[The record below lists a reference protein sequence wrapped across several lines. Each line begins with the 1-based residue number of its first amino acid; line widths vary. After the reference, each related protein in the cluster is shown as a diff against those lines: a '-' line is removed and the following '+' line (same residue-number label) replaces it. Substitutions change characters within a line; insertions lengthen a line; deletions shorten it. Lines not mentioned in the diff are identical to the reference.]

1 MISKIEI
8 ENIKGYGIPGKTINL
23 NLSATKINLCI
34 APNGFGK
41 SSLAT
46 AFESLNRNK
55 LDVTEDNKHYEHK
68 ANNSI
73 LKVTLDGVDYEA
85 SHHSNNISPV
95 LKVFV
100 IHNRTCV
107 DYTKR
112 VFARIVNVT
121 AFTKIEEII
130 ICNVPKSYAP
140 SYRISKIKREFGNNG
155 KILSSIEDLLSN
167 AFFLETLSSIYNILT
182 KYQAAIRKTIIKNIT
197 DSINSLAG
205 NAEAVLNN
213 INDDLFAEIESEPY
227 YAEFLRIYSSI
238 FEGKSKLYQFNVFY
252 QILYL
257 WDKERDN
264 VKAIVD
270 RAKYERYRDRI
281 NANLQ
286 LLNTTGQSIQATEKE
301 EKLVIIFPLANTMS
315 NGQRDVLTFAA
326 ELMIIKSSL
335 RQDKKYL
342 IIIDEVFDYLDD
354 VNTLAAQYYLSDIVK
369 SNAGNIH
376 IMLLTH
382 LNPYTFRNYVFNPK
396 MINEVY
402 LCETQPLASTD
413 VKSFIAF
420 REWLNP
426 KSHPERQDLYNN
438 MSRDLFH
445 YNPNATDHSADIALH
460 NRPGVKS
467 TWGDPTRFKTML
479 ISELNKY
486 LNNNPIYDPYAVAIA
501 LRLRVEKVMYSDLP
515 NQALKDA
522 FVETHTTNKK
532 LEFCED
538 NGIIVPDAYFI
549 VNSIH
554 NSADHLKQNP
564 ITGAFEEKQ
573 MVYKLSNNVVYH
585 IIAELFCYEGLPITV
600 DIIS

>member
-8 ENIKGYGIPGKTINL
+8 ENIKGYGIPGKAINL
-23 NLSATKINLCI
+23 NLSSTKINLCI

-46 AFESLNRNK
+46 AFDSLNRNR
-55 LDVTEDNKHYEHK
+55 LDVSENNKHYAHK
-68 ANNSI
+68 TDNSR
-73 LKVTLDGVDYEA
+73 LKITMDGVEYEA
-85 SHHSNNISPV
+85 THHSNNINSA
-95 LKVFV
+95 LKIYV

-107 DYTKR
+107 DYTKKVFSR
-112 VFARIVNVT
+112 VVT
-121 AFTKIEEII
+121 VSAFSKIEEII
-130 ICNVPKSYAP
+130 ICNIPNSIAP
-140 SYRISKIKREFGNNG
+140 SYRISRIKRAFGDNG
-155 KILSSIEDLLSN
+155 KILSSIEDLLHN
-167 AFFLETLSSIYNILT
+167 AFFLESLPSTYDILT
-182 KYQAAIRKTIIKNIT
+182 KYQAAIRKTRINDIVN
-197 DSINSLAG
+197 SINGLKGSSD
-205 NAEAVLNN
+205 VIVNN
-213 INDDLFAEIESEPY
+213 INDDLFDEIESEPY
-227 YAEFLRIYSSI
+227 YIEFLRVYNYI
-238 FEGKSKLYQFNVFY
+238 FEGKSKLDQFNVFY
-252 QILYL
+252 QLLYL
-257 WDKERDN
+257 WENEKDN
-264 VKAIVD
+264 IRAIVE

-286 LLNTTGQSIQATEKE
+286 LLDTTGQSIQAIEKDG
-301 EKLVIIFPLANTMS
+301 KLVIVFPLTDTMS

-335 RQDKKYL
+335 RQDRKYL

-354 VNTLAAQYYLSDIVK
+354 ANTLAAQYYLSDIVK
-369 SNAGNIH
+369 SNVDNIYV
-376 IMLLTH
+376 MLLTH
-382 LNPYTFRNYVFNPK
+382 LNPYTFRNYVFNPR

-402 LCETQPLASTD
+402 LSDTRPQAADD

-426 KSHPERQDLYNN
+426 KTYPAHQDLYDK

-445 YNPNATDHSADIALH
+445 YNPNATDHSAEIATH
-460 NRPGVKS
+460 RRPCVKS
-467 TWGDPTRFKTML
+467 TWGDPIRFKTML

-486 LNNNPIYDPYAVAIA
+486 LNNDPIYDPYAVAIA
-501 LRLRVEKVMYSDLP
+501 LRLRVEKVMYSDLS

-564 ITGAFEEKQ
+564 VTGVFEEKQ
-573 MVYKLSNNVVYH
+573 MVYKLSNNVVHH
-585 IIAELFCYEGLPITV
+585 IIANLFDYNGSLVTIDT
-600 DIIS
+600 IS

>member
-8 ENIKGYGIPGKTINL
+8 ENVKGYGIPGKTINL

-46 AFESLNRNK
+46 AFGSLNRNK

-85 SHHSNNISPV
+85 SHRSNNISPV

-140 SYRISKIKREFGNNG
+140 SYRISRIRREFGNNG

-167 AFFLETLSSIYNILT
+167 AFFLETLPSIYDILT

-197 DSINSLAG
+197 DNINSLAG
-205 NAEAVLNN
+205 NTDAVMNSINN
-213 INDDLFAEIESEPY
+213 DWFAEIESEPY
-227 YAEFLRIYSSI
+227 YAEFLRTYSSI
-238 FEGKSKLYQFNVFY
+238 FEGKSKLYQFSVFY

-257 WDKERDN
+257 WDKERVN

-301 EKLVIIFPLANTMS
+301 GKLVIVFPLADTMS

-354 VNTLAAQYYLSDIVK
+354 ANTLAAQYYLSDIVK
-369 SNAGNIH
+369 SNIGNIY

-402 LCETQPLASTD
+402 LCETQPLASAD

-426 KSHPERQDLYNN
+426 KTYLDRQNLYDN

-445 YNPNATDHSADIALH
+445 YNPNATDHSAEIASH
-460 NRPGVKS
+460 RRPGVKS

-486 LNNNPIYDPYAVAIA
+486 LNNDPIYDPYAVAIA

-554 NSADHLKQNP
+554 NSADHLKQNQV
-564 ITGAFEEKQ
+564 TGVFEEKQ
-573 MVYKLSNNVVYH
+573 MVYKLSNNIVYH
-585 IIAELFCYEGLPITV
+585 IIANLFDYNRSLITI
-600 DIIS
+600 DTIS